1 MKMRPMGDQL
11 LLLPSK
17 KEDRTESGII
27 LAGVEESNGYA
38 EVIAAGPGIFTQTGD
53 RIPMA
58 CKVGDMVLLPNRLI
72 SSKGGNEVKFE
83 DKTYCLVR
91 ESEVLM
97 VSSK

>member
-27 LAGVEESNGYA
+27 LAGVEQSNGYA

-58 CKVGDMVLLPNRLI
+58 CKVGDMVFPNSMMAINLQGIVAVLTKALQETVARL
-72 SSKGGNEVKFE
+72 
-83 DKTYCLVR
+83 
-91 ESEVLM
+91 EVLE
-97 VSSK
+97 SK